1 MKKDVTAMSH
11 LPAFGYNR
19 KKYDEAEILEGI
31 NANNDDM
38 IRYIYKNFFPGIKA
52 MVHSFHTLYLDSED
66 VFQEGLTRAIINIR
80 ENKFSGKSSF
90 YTYLTAICR
99 NVCLKEIQKSGKIN
113 DGSKNDLAVNDTET
127 PDDELINRMTVL
139 KDKMDEA
146 CKQIIDLR
154 FGIQKDKILLPEE
167 GASLENT
174 RFEEIARQLNIE
186 TDNARQRFKRCFE
199 KLKIAL
205 SNDYLWRELAN

>member
-1 MKKDVTAMSH
+1 MKKDVSAMSH
-11 LPAFGYNR
+11 LPAFGYYR
-19 KKYDEAEILEGI
+19 KKYNETEIFDGI
-31 NANNDDM
+31 KANNDDM

-52 MVHSFHTLYLDSED
+52 MVRSFHTLYLDSED
-66 VFQEGLTRAIINIR
+66 VFQEGLTRAIVNIR

-99 NVCLKEIQKSGKIN
+99 NVCQKEIRKSGKTN
-113 DGSKNDLAVNDTET
+113 AGSKNDLADNDTKT
-127 PDDELINRMTVL
+127 PDDELINRMTIL

-154 FGIQKDKILLPEE
+154 FGIQEDKILLPEE
-167 GASLENT
+167 GASPENT

>member
-1 MKKDVTAMSH
+1 MSH
-11 LPAFGYNR
+11 LSAFGYNR
-19 KKYDEAEILEGI
+19 KKYNETEILDGI

-52 MVHSFHTLYLDSED
+52 MVHSFHTLFLDAED
-66 VFQEGLTRAIINIR
+66 VFQEGLTRAIINVR
-80 ENKFSGKSSF
+80 ENRFKGTSSF

-127 PDDELINRMTVL
+127 PDDELINRMTIL

-167 GASLENT
+167 GAFLENT